1 MRHSTQN
8 IRTSHVG
15 RLSPPAGFE
24 DTAGRLV
31 RGEVGDDEMAARVV
45 PVVAG
50 VVKRQVELGIDCIGD
65 GEYWSSAGIKSFD
78 QLMTGLATRPLRP
91 GEVGAM
97 RESTRERDVFRTLY
111 ADMDRVGTM
120 ACVPGER
127 PIPRATERVI
137 VAEPVKSKGTAAIQR
152 QLACFREAIAHSGVA
167 VDEAFVPALAP
178 GWLDHFIYNEHY
190 RTDEE
195 FVYALAD
202 AVSDKYRA
210 IVEAGFILQIDDPGI
225 ATSWD
230 MIKPEPTLA
239 DYRKYVTLRIEA
251 LNHALR
257 GIPPEKVRYH
267 WCWGSWHGAHVNDI
281 PLHHIIDIALKVAA
295 QTYSFEAANARHQHE
310 IDTWKDVKLAPG
322 TLLMPGVISHATNI
336 VEHPELVA
344 RRLVDWAAIVGR
356 ENVVGGADCG
366 MGGRVHAEIGWA
378 KLASLAE
385 GARLAS
391 AALWPRAG

>member
-1 MRHSTQN
+1 MKNSAHK

-15 RLSPPAGFE
+15 RLPVPPGFE
-24 DTAGRLV
+24 ETALRLA
-31 RGEVGDDEMAARVV
+31 RGEVSLEEVASQVV
-45 PVVAG
+45 PVVAD
-50 VVKRQVELGIDCIGD
+50 VVKRQVEIGLDCIGD
-65 GEYWSSAGIKSFD
+65 GEYWSALHIKWLD
-78 QLMTGLATRPLRP
+78 QQMTGLGTRPLKP
-91 GEVGAM
+91 GEVGTM

-111 ADMDRVGTM
+111 ADMDRVGTI
-120 ACVPGER
+120 ACIPGER
-127 PIPRATERVI
+127 PRPPARERVI
-137 VAEPVKSKGTAAIQR
+137 VSRPIKTRGTAATQR
-152 QLACFREAIAHSGVA
+152 QLDCFKAAIARAGIA
-167 VDEAFVPALAP
+167 PDETFVPALAP

-202 AVSDKYRA
+202 AMSDKYRA

-230 MIKPEPTLA
+230 MIKPEPSLA
-239 DYRKYVTLRIEA
+239 DYRKYLTLRIEA
-251 LNHALR
+251 LNHALA

-281 PLHHIIDIALKVAA
+281 PLEHIIDIALKVRA
-295 QTYSFEAANARHQHE
+295 QTYSFEAANVRHQHE
-310 IDTWKDVKLAPG
+310 MDVWRTTKLAPG
-322 TLLMPGVISHATNI
+322 TILMPGVISHATNI

-344 RRLVDWAAIVGR
+344 KRLVDWAGIVGP

-378 KLASLAE
+378 KLAALAD
-385 GARLAS
+385 G
-391 AALWPRAG
+391 AALATKTLGGGS